1 MKLALKGIIPA
12 VLTPFVDDE
21 VDHKALARYVDWLIG
36 HGVHGLFPVGT
47 NGEGIVLSTTERQA
61 VAQTVV
67 TAAGGRVPVLVHT
80 GAASTRETVELTV
93 HARSIGADGVGVVAP
108 YYFPHDDRCLE
119 AHFAAVAQAVS
130 DFPVF
135 VYNIPGN
142 AKNDIAPKL
151 LAAIAK
157 RCPNVVGIKDSS
169 KDLGRFQDYMSTMG
183 PGFTAI
189 IGTDALVYPSLLM
202 GGAGVVSAV
211 ANVCPEHMVKLYDAA
226 MAGRH
231 DEARRLQ
238 YFANRLRDALKIG
251 PYVSP
256 YKKALEYRGF
266 PIGGVRR
273 PLREMTAEE
282 AAKMKQAL
290 SELGVI

>member
-1 MKLALKGIIPA
+1 MKLDLKGIIPA

-21 VDHKALARYVDWLIG
+21 VDHKALAHYVDWLIG

-47 NGEGIVLSTTERQA
+47 NGEGLVLSTDERKL
-61 VAQTVV
+61 VAETVV
-67 TAAGGRVPVLVHT
+67 KTAAGRVPVLVHT
-80 GAASTRETVELTV
+80 GAASTKETIALTV
-93 HARSIGADGVGVVAP
+93 HARSIGADGAGVVAP
-108 YYFPHDDRCLE
+108 FYFPHDDRCLE
-119 AHFAAVAQAVS
+119 GHFVAVAEAVA
-130 DFPVF
+130 DWPIFI
-135 VYNIPGN
+135 YNIPGN
-142 AKNDIAPKL
+142 AKNDVSPKVV
-151 LAAIAK
+151 AAVAK

-169 KDLGRFQDYMSTMG
+169 KDLSRFQDYIAKMG

-189 IGTDALVYPSLLM
+189 IGTDALVYPALMM

-211 ANVCPEHMVKLYDAA
+211 ANVFPEHMVKLYAAA

-231 DEARRLQ
+231 AEAQKLQ
-238 YFANRLRDALKIG
+238 YFANKLRDALKIG

-273 PLREMTAEE
+273 PLRPMTDEE

-290 SELGVI
+290 TELGVI